1 MCTIVSLLYHRYFRI
16 YIKKSLPA
24 SHPFQLVPHFVPYL
38 KHSVVCAGCLHSHTS
53 ILSPAPNSSDRGYY
67 NLWLRC
73 NRNLRSMCPVTTQ
86 FENLF
91 LVPRVPHLPIVK
103 LLLQELAFL
112 QSIFKHWNSSRA
124 VVNFSILCLGDFIH
138 LTSNTI
144 SIVLILTFPG

>member
-1 MCTIVSLLYHRYFRI
+1 M
-16 YIKKSLPA
+16 
-24 SHPFQLVPHFVPYL
+24 
-38 KHSVVCAGCLHSHTS
+38 
-53 ILSPAPNSSDRGYY
+53 
-67 NLWLRC
+67 
-73 NRNLRSMCPVTTQ
+73 TTQ